1 MKKIAIA
8 LTFCLATTPAFAQA
22 GGVPE
27 VGSDVTSL
35 APGGTNTAVAG
46 QTVVIAGVGT
56 ATWVV
61 VAGVLLLVLVAAG
74 GSSTTTTN

>member
-8 LTFCLATTPAFAQA
+8 LTFCLATEPAFAQA

-35 APGGTNTAVAG
+35 APGGTTGAVAG

-56 ATWVV
+56 ATWAIV
-61 VAGVLLLVLVAAG
+61 GGILLLVLVASA
-74 GSSTTTTN
+74 SNTTTD